1 MFRLGLNTWLWAS
14 TFTEKHLF
22 CIKEAERLGAEAL
35 DFSINDPFLFPVEE
49 AARQLKKTRLEAVT
63 STAMPRQVNPI
74 SPDAMERAAAVKYMR
89 RLIDVTDRL
98 GARVTGGVNYAASG
112 YFTGKLRSQQE
123 IEWCATYLRTVC
135 AYARQFGIT
144 VAVEPVKRFESHFLN
159 TAEQALRLIDLV
171 DAPNLKVHL
180 DTFHMNIEEAS
191 LPGAIRACGARLA
204 HMHVVDSNR
213 GAPGMGHVPW
223 IEVFR
228 ALKAIDYE
236 GAACIETFN
245 PETLEET
252 CRMTYLTHRFAETP
266 AEIAT
271 KGLIYLRA
279 VETVARGSF

>member
-22 CIKEAERLGAEAL
+22 CIEEAERLGAEAL

-49 AARQLKKTRLEAVT
+49 AARLLKKTRLEAVT
-63 STAMPRQVNPI
+63 STAMSGPVNPI
-74 SPDAMERAAAVKYMR
+74 SPDAAQREAAVKYMR
-89 RLIDVTDRL
+89 RLIDVTDQL

-112 YFTGKLRSQQE
+112 YFSGKPRTQQE
-123 IEWCATYLRTVC
+123 IEWCAAYLRTVC

-171 DAPNLKVHL
+171 GAPNLKVHL

-191 LPGAIRACGARLA
+191 LPGAIAACGTRLA

-213 GAPGMGHVPW
+213 GAPGMGHMPW
-223 IEVFR
+223 VEVFR

-252 CRMTYLTHRFAETP
+252 CRMTYLTRRFAQTP

-271 KGLIYLRA
+271 KGLAYLRA
-279 VETVARGSF
+279 VETVAGGSF